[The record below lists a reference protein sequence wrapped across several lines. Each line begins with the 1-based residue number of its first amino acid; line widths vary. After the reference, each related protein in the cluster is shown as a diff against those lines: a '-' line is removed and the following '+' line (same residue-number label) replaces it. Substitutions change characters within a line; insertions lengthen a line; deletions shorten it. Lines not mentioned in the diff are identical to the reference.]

1 MQTIKIL
8 PLLAV
13 LGLAA
18 CSGPSHLRGGGGGQG
33 YLDPADYGS
42 VDDPTS
48 VAYFQEALGDRVHF
62 VVDRSDLSIEARMIL
77 DRQADWLIANREY
90 RVLIEGHTDEQGT
103 RQYNLAL
110 GARRA
115 SAVQQ
120 YLIARGVEPERL
132 RTITYGKER
141 PIEICSV
148 ESCYSRNR
156 RAVSVLTAGPNA

>member
-1 MQTIKIL
+1 MQTIRIL
-8 PLLAV
+8 PLLAA
-13 LGLAA
+13 LSLAGCNGLA
-18 CSGPSHLRGGGGGQG
+18 HLGGGGGAG
-33 YLDPADYGS
+33 YLDPAEYGS

-62 VVDRSDLSIEARMIL
+62 VVDRSDLSREARMIL

>member
-1 MQTIKIL
+1 MQTIRIL

-18 CSGPSHLRGGGGGQG
+18 CSGPSHLRGGGGGPG

-62 VVDRSDLSIEARMIL
+62 VVDRSDLSPEARMIL

>member
-1 MQTIKIL
+1 MHTIRIL

-18 CSGPSHLRGGGGGQG
+18 CSGPSHLRGGGNGPG